1 MIKPLVDDRKY
12 RAIRLTNNLE
22 ALLISDVSTS
32 RCSSSL
38 SVGVGSFQ
46 NDDDIIGLAHF
57 TEHMIFLGSKSYQ
70 RPGEF
75 EEYLSDYFGITNAFT
90 EDEKT
95 TFYYEIGCRGFQKSL
110 LMFSRMF
117 AEPLFDLNFM
127 NKEIEAVNSEAEK
140 NLNQDNWREHQ
151 IVRTLANPNHPF
163 HRFNTGNN
171 NTLRSVDL
179 TTLNKRLNAFYNRYY
194 VPNNMKLVVLS
205 NQSLDVLQATASQFF
220 SDIRLDSLQKDDS
233 IKYGQLRTKEKAYK
247 SENLG
252 KFVWYNKISALPTLD
267 IIFTLDEIVSSFKA
281 KPLDYPSYLIKYSG
295 EGSLINYLKS
305 KKLAN
310 KLDVGT
316 ITSNKNF
323 SQFAVSIS
331 LTDNGLDKVFEV
343 IDASFKYINLIKS
356 QEVSYVVY
364 NEIQNITK
372 IQFKFLEKNEKYGD
386 YLASLA
392 NSMHDYSYREIIYG
406 EFLHS
411 HYNQTMIKS
420 YLNQLVPEN
429 SLIILGSNQNFP
441 DQKLI
446 DRFFANAK
454 PYTEKWYQTKF
465 FNATM
470 DTKFLESLKSIQ
482 ATESFTLRNNIN
494 PNITNLN
501 LNNILNNQTSSTI
514 AVNSQSLNNKDT
526 TINPYGFKIR
536 PRNEYITTYSNI
548 VSCYDDK
555 VFYIMLIFYLFINK
569 DNNML

>member
-22 ALLISDVSTS
+22 ALLISDISSS
-32 RCSSSL
+32 RCSASL

-46 NDDDIIGLAHF
+46 NDEDALGLAHF

-75 EEYLSDYFGITNAFT
+75 EEYLSDYFGITNAYT

-117 AEPLFDLNFM
+117 AEPLFDINLM
-127 NKEIEAVNSEAEK
+127 NKEIDAVNSENEK

-151 IVRTLANPNHPF
+151 IVKILSNPNHPY

-171 NTLRSVDL
+171 NTLRNLDL
-179 TTLNKRLNAFYNRYY
+179 MNLNKRLNNFYNKYY
-194 VPNNMKLVVLS
+194 IPSNMKLVVLS
-205 NQSLDVLQATASQFF
+205 NQSLDAMQSSVSQFF
-220 SDIRLDSLQKDDS
+220 SDIRLDSLQKED
-233 IKYGQLRTKEKAYK
+233 IFKYGDLRTKEKAYNK
-247 SENLG
+247 ENLA
-252 KFVWYNKISALPTLD
+252 KFVWFNKIAALPTLD
-267 IIFTLDEIVSSFKA
+267 IIFNLDEIISAYKT
-281 KPLDYPSYLIKYSG
+281 KPLDYPSYLLKYSG

-310 KLDVGT
+310 KLECGS
-316 ITSNKNF
+316 IASNKNF
-323 SQFAVSIS
+323 SQFSLSIS
-331 LTDNGLDKVFEV
+331 LTDNGLSNVLSV
-343 IDASFKYINLIKS
+343 IDAAFSYINLIKS
-356 QEVSYVVY
+356 KKVSYEIY

-411 HYNQTMIKS
+411 YYNKTLIEKF
-420 YLNQLVPEN
+420 LNQLTPEN
-429 SLIILGSNQNFP
+429 SLIVLGSNQNMP
-441 DQKLI
+441 DKILI
-446 DRFFANAK
+446 DKFFKNSEISV
-454 PYTEKWYQTKF
+454 EKYYGTRY

-470 DTKFLESLKSIQ
+470 SKEFIDSLKSLKNEKNKNSNKSVN
-482 ATESFTLRNNIN
+482 TKN
-494 PNITNLN
+494 
-501 LNNILNNQTSSTI
+501 STI
-514 AVNSQSLNNKDT
+514 KVTGKKQKNKF
-526 TINPYGFKIR
+526 GFKLR
-536 PRNEYITTYSNI
+536 PKNEYITSYSNI

-555 VFYIMLIFYLFINK
+555 VKICFLKFL
-569 DNNML
+569 D

>member
-22 ALLISDVSTS
+22 ALLISDISSS
-32 RCSSSL
+32 RCSASL

-46 NDDDIIGLAHF
+46 NDEDVLGLAHF

-75 EEYLSDYFGITNAFT
+75 EEYLSDYFGLTNAYT

-117 AEPLFDLNFM
+117 AEPLFDINFM
-127 NKEIEAVNSEAEK
+127 NKEIEAVNSENEK

-151 IVRTLANPNHPF
+151 IVKILSNPNHPY

-171 NTLRSVDL
+171 NTLRNLDL
-179 TTLNKRLNAFYNRYY
+179 VNLNKRLNAFYNKYY
-194 VPNNMKLVVLS
+194 IPSNMKLVVLS
-205 NQSLDVLQATASQFF
+205 NQSLDSMQSSISQFF
-220 SDIRLDSLQKDDS
+220 SDIRLDSLQKED
-233 IKYGQLRTKEKAYK
+233 IFKYGDLKTNEKAYNK
-247 SENLG
+247 ENLG
-252 KFVWYNKISALPTLD
+252 KFVWFNKIAALPTLD
-267 IIFTLDEIVSSFKA
+267 IIFNLDEIISTFKT
-281 KPLDYPSYLIKYSG
+281 KPLDYPSYLLKYSG

-310 KLDVGT
+310 KLECGS
-316 ITSNKNF
+316 ISSNKNF
-323 SQFAVSIS
+323 SQFSLSIS
-331 LTDNGLDKVFEV
+331 LTDNGLSNVLSVLEATF
-343 IDASFKYINLIKS
+343 SYINLIRSKK
-356 QEVSYVVY
+356 VSYEIY

-411 HYNQTMIKS
+411 YYNKTLIQS
-420 YLNQLVPEN
+420 FLDQLTPEN
-429 SLIILGSNQNFP
+429 SLVILGSNQNMP
-441 DQKLI
+441 DKILI
-446 DRFFANAK
+446 DKFFKNK
-454 PYTEKWYQTKF
+454 EISVEKYYGTRY

-470 DTKFLESLKSIQ
+470 SKDFISSLKGN
-482 ATESFTLRNNIN
+482 EKNEEKNIN
-494 PNITNLN
+494 D
-501 LNNILNNQTSSTI
+501 NNGINGNSTR
-514 AVNSQSLNNKDT
+514 VDNKGPIRT
-526 TINPYGFKIR
+526 LPKKPKNKFGFKLR
-536 PRNEYITTYSNI
+536 PKNEYITSYSNI

-555 VFYIMLIFYLFINK
+555 VIRIFIILIF
-569 DNNML
+569 NN